1 MKPVFDYKERKN
13 GAENNIG
20 RHAFIDI
27 TADIPDDPTEL
38 QTWANILRAEIINEF
53 KIWEDAAAIG
63 FARVIVKK

>member
-1 MKPVFDYKERKN
+1 MKPIFAYKERQN
-13 GAENNIG
+13 CIENNIG

-27 TADIPDDPTEL
+27 TGDIPDDPTEL

-63 FARVIVKK
+63 FGRVIVKK